1 MSGRPLVGADGSVAR
16 YLTDEHELFE
26 VHAVRG
32 WGRVVRASGDRH
44 AVGDRVFAEALVS
57 VAQEAAT
64 AAWFPREELE
74 ALRVVVPA
82 EDFDT
87 AVWLMLK
94 GERMP
99 PGFERFGGR
108 VRGRP

>member
-32 WGRVVRASGDRH
+32 WGLFRS
-44 AVGDRVFAEALVS
+44 S